1 MANYTVNSC
10 KRIVLGGSSPTDIK
24 EVWYCDNYGIS
35 HLIWPCRAELT
46 DVYFVDLTTGTSYE
60 YSYSAQNPSP
70 KLIPHHDYAIKG
82 TIKVYEATGQL
93 EATLTD
99 CYFFHET
106 LSVPSWDNDPSSLNW
121 STGDNSSAGYPDVY
135 PKQDGQS
142 MSTAHGY
149 NVYTIDDDSIG
160 NVCSYSVQLGF
171 YDTDSYG
178 FYTQNGFVFD
188 SNYTTPIVLKRISL
202 SESCAIFDSNNN
214 QISASSVS
222 IGANDSITL
231 TPKTRVTGT
240 GYTGNWETHTNWTVD
255 NTTNWCTITNNQDG
269 SYTFTSNGSTPNTVN
284 IPFTSPNGTILSL
297 YFTYTGMIYRAFIGS
312 DLNSSSMTLSETKSV
327 TVEQTSAVDPQESD
341 WSSYSGEFTITTS
354 DSSVVSVNNTNH
366 TITPV
371 SDGTSTIEVTVG
383 TTVLR
388 SVVVTVS
395 FSNRTI
401 YGKITKD
408 AGSTYE
414 TIGNQSYFSLGNG
427 TDFEY
432 NISTTT
438 GNPICFEFY
447 NSSVNGGQDPINNI
461 AYTDVSKPSNTEIGN
476 WNSNGFNIVPTSTT
490 SGNYDITVKVG
501 STSIGR
507 IYGTFSAT
515 SS

>member
-1 MANYTVNSC
+1 MYYKDTNGTSHPITNVYFKNIYGQVSPVWPNEYWVSDVEILEYTSNNSFTRTIDYSVSNGEPVYTVGNNTLPGLLPDHNYV
-10 KRIVLGGSSPTDIK
+10 ITGTIQYGDGTVMSPVSGCYFQHFTTVNPTPSGCWTAGQTDYTTNQI
-24 EVWYCDNYGIS
+24 
-35 HLIWPCRAELT
+35 
-46 DVYFVDLTTGTSYE
+46 TGTSDPYGV
-60 YSYSAQNPSP
+60 YHASDAVTNALSMQSVLGYH
-70 KLIPHHDYAIKG
+70 IPAASDE
-82 TIKVYEATGQL
+82 V
-93 EATLTD
+93 
-99 CYFFHET
+99 
-106 LSVPSWDNDPSSLNW
+106 VR
-121 STGDNSSAGYPDVY
+121 
-135 PKQDGQS
+135 
-142 MSTAHGY
+142 
-149 NVYTIDDDSIG
+149 
-160 NVCSYSVQLGF
+160 LGF
-171 YDTDSYG
+171 GDSYN
-178 FYTQNGFVFD
+178 FQNV
-188 SNYTTPIVLKRISL
+188 TPIILKRISL

-240 GYTGNWETHTNWTVD
+240 GYTGNWETHTNWTVN
-255 NTTNWCTITNNQDG
+255 NTTNWCIITNNQDG
-269 SYTFTSNGSTPNTVN
+269 SYTFTSNSSTPNTVN
-284 IPFTSPNGTILSL
+284 IQFTSPNGTILSL

-461 AYTDVSKPSNTEIGN
+461 AYDDVSKPSNTEIGS

-515 SS
+515 SN

>member
-1 MANYTVNSC
+1 MAYQINEFNEGNIKYRHTVSN
-10 KRIVLGGSSPTDIK
+10 RIVDDDIIEIRYK
-24 EVWYCDNYGIS
+24 DGYGHEHPVWPNLYWASDIVIEDLEHSNVEYDYS
-35 HLIWPCRAELT
+35 
-46 DVYFVDLTTGTSYE
+46 VDFNTGEPSYTIGNE
-60 YSYSAQNPSP
+60 TLDALPP
-70 KLIPHHDYAIKG
+70 GTYAIKG
-82 TIKVYEATGQL
+82 
-93 EATLTD
+93 
-99 CYFFHET
+99 
-106 LSVPSWDNDPSSLNW
+106 SLNW
-121 STGDNSSAGYPDVY
+121 ANDSSLSNDVY
-135 PKQDGQS
+135 FHHNTTIGSVSCWRAGSNDDRYRAINPFTGELEHYGYY
-142 MSTAHGY
+142 TADENPNSNLEVNIELGY
-149 NVYTIDDDSIG
+149 GIPTQQEDITIGSDYGSVNFQNV
-160 NVCSYSVQLGF
+160 
-171 YDTDSYG
+171 
-178 FYTQNGFVFD
+178 
-188 SNYTTPIVLKRISL
+188 TPVVLKRISL

-214 QISASSVS
+214 QISASSVG

-240 GYTGNWETHTNWTVD
+240 GYIGNWETHTNWTVN

-284 IPFTSPNGTILSL
+284 IHFTSPNGTILSL

-371 SDGTSTIEVTVG
+371 SDGTSTIEVTIG

-414 TIGNQSYFSLGNG
+414 IIGNQSYFSLGNG

-461 AYTDVSKPSNTEIGN
+461 AYADVSKPSNTEIGS

-515 SS
+515 LS